1 MTMVWVEASIAR
13 RFYMAPKF
21 GVWRFFLT
29 SHLLI
34 SKRLWATL
42 SQVTKAADKMTITL
56 KDRYYRDRT
65 YSNLSVKDALNLRMS
80 EASLASDDAEQISR
94 HREEILL
101 DVLASVIERMDI
113 KGQELVELLGLQY
126 GHELI
131 EKPEAESGVSKLSV
145 GPAGTS
151 L

>member
-1 MTMVWVEASIAR
+1 
-13 RFYMAPKF
+13 MAPKF

-34 SKRLWATL
+34 SKRFWATL

-65 YSNLSVKDALNLRMS
+65 YSDLSVKDALNLRMS
-80 EASLASDDAEQISR
+80 EASLATDDAEHISR
-94 HREEILL
+94 QREEILL
-101 DVLASVIERMDI
+101 EVLSNVIERLDI
-113 KGQELVELLGLQY
+113 QGQELVELLGLQH
-126 GHELI
+126 GHELVD
-131 EKPEAESGVSKLSV
+131 EPKSLSIGI